1 MRKIRLGFLVFGLI
15 SIPSIDL
22 QAQAPAV
29 PGFTAPSV
37 PPVVSDP
44 KKIVAVANGAS
55 INQLALDRA
64 LDRFPEEKRPEM
76 RQEVLDFLVDNILIE
91 QYLVQIKVEVMQQDL
106 ASRIVA
112 MTEEAKKE
120 GKEFSKI
127 LIELKLDEVE
137 LRQHLT
143 AELRWEKFLEK
154 QSTPMVLRQMF
165 EGNKDFFD
173 GTTVR
178 ARHILLNTKEGSSPE
193 IAKEVALGIRADLEK
208 EVAAGLAKLP
218 TGTDNLTR
226 EKMRIQLLDQA
237 FAKQAAEKSICPSK
251 AQGGDVGFFAREGAM
266 IEPFSKAA
274 FALQP
279 YQLSDP
285 VMTQFGCH
293 LILPLEKKPG
303 KEVKL
308 DEVKEEV
315 KEYYSEKLR
324 EHLATH
330 LRKSAKIQLTQA
342 PAAVPPA
349 TTPTSPV
356 KPTGGQ

>member
-1 MRKIRLGFLVFGLI
+1 MRRIGFGWVFIGLI
-15 SIPSIDL
+15 HIPAMHI
-22 QAQAPAV
+22 QAQPPTAPGLTSQAV
-29 PGFTAPSV
+29 PTV
-37 PPVVSDP
+37 PNDP
-44 KKIVAVANGAS
+44 KKIVALANGAS

-64 LDRFPEEKRPEM
+64 LDRFPEDKRPEM

-91 QYLVQIKVEVMQQDL
+91 QYLVQIKIEVLQQDL
-106 ASRIVA
+106 VLRLSA
-112 MTEEAKKE
+112 MAEEAKKE

-127 LIELKLDEVE
+127 LTELKLDEVE
-137 LRQHLT
+137 LRNHLT

-154 QSTPMVLRQMF
+154 QATPMVLRQMF
-165 EGNKDFFD
+165 DGNKDFFD

-193 IAKEVALGIRADLEK
+193 IAKEVALGFRTDLEK

-218 TGTDNLTR
+218 SGTDNLTR
-226 EKMRIQLLDQA
+226 EKMRMQLLDQA
-237 FAKQAAEKSICPSK
+237 FAKLAAEKSICPSK
-251 AQGGDVGFFAREGAM
+251 SQGGDVGFFAREGAM

-274 FALQP
+274 FSLKP

-324 EHLATH
+324 EHLASH
-330 LRKSAKIQLTQA
+330 LRKSAKIQTT
-342 PAAVPPA
+342 PA
-349 TTPTSPV
+349 TNAAPLPLTASPA